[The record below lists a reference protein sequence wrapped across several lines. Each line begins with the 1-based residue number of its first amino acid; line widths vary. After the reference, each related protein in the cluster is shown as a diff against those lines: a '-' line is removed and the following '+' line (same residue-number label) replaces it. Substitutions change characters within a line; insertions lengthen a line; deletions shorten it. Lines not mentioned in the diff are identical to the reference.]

1 MTDATHTGHRALLT
15 GQQQQQPLLPVPGPS
30 NNLKEQLLAECGS
43 VRARECM
50 TRSPKSQEE
59 EAHAE
64 FAFPRHLA
72 LELGVDQ
79 FLDAL
84 LGHCPGV
91 PV

>member
-1 MTDATHTGHRALLT
+1 
-15 GQQQQQPLLPVPGPS
+15 
-30 NNLKEQLLAECGS
+30 
-43 VRARECM
+43 M

-84 LGHCPGV
+84 LGHCPSVSGPRPILIKSV
-91 PV
+91 GR